1 MRPAPTTQAGQGDHI
16 TTIEGFH
23 KSADEAA
30 MRAYR
35 HRKASDWS
43 ILGITVLVTVIVAV
57 IALA

>member
-1 MRPAPTTQAGQGDHI
+1 MRPTPTTH

-30 MRAYR
+30 MRAYK

-43 ILGITVLVTVIVAV
+43 ILGITVLVSVIVAV
-57 IALA
+57 IGLA